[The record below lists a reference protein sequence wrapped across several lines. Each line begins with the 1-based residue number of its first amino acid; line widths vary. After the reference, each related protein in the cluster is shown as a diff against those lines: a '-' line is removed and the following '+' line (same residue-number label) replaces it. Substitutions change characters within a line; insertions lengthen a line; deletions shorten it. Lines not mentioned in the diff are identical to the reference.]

1 MVDAF
6 GLLSNPS
13 CSLVLALK
21 SSDCQIGPY
30 QFKGEFDTK
39 DLLHTPQIYLI
50 EALLND
56 QSHADLYRMADFL
69 VYPSQGEAP
78 GLQVGEAQLCGTI
91 PIVTGY
97 TELQNES
104 CFPELTITDFTLTRG
119 QFNCYRAMVPAGSL
133 AEKMQNAFSFWVGL
147 QEDRPEHLV
156 RYGQFV
162 QDVQAKFQ
170 ERTWQNSALQL
181 DSVFQSLLSGGLRVE
196 QQVDVI

>member
-6 GLLSNPS
+6 QLLNNSG
-13 CSLVLALK
+13 CSLILALK
-21 SSDCQIGPY
+21 ASDCQIGPY
-30 QFKGEFDTK
+30 QFKGEFDVK

-56 QSHADLYRMADFL
+56 QSHADLYRMSDFL

-97 TELQNES
+97 TELERES

-119 QFNCYRAMVPAGSL
+119 QFNCYRAMVPAASL
-133 AEKMQNAFSFWVGL
+133 ADKMRLALNLWQAL
-147 QEDRPEHLV
+147 QERNENALV
-156 RYGQFV
+156 RYEQFV
-162 QDVQAKFQ
+162 QAVQAKFQ
-170 ERTWQNSALQL
+170 DRTWQNSALQL
-181 DSVFQSLLSGGLRVE
+181 DSVFQSLLNGGLRVE
-196 QQVDVI
+196 QQVDVL